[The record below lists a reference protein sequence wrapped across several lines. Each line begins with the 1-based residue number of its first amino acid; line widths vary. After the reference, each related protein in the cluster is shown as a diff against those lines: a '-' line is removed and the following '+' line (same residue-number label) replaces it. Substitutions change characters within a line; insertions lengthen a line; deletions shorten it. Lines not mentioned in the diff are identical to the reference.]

1 MNIGGA
7 SKSSGVSAK
16 MIRYYERIGLIR
28 AAGRSE
34 AGYRTYDDVD
44 VHTLQFVHR
53 ARDLGFPLD
62 AIRRLLALWQ
72 DRSRTSQ
79 DVKRIA
85 LDTVADLRR
94 KMAELEAMAR
104 SLEHL
109 ALHCRGDERPDCP
122 IIDDLAD
129 RAPRAGRSS
138 LGAQAA
144 GHDDVADRGASA
156 RASFLSKSE
165 R

>member
-1 MNIGGA
+1 MKIGEA

-16 MIRYYERIGLIR
+16 LIRYYERIGLIR
-28 AAGRSE
+28 TVGRSE
-34 AGYRTYDDVD
+34 VGYRTYDDVD

-109 ALHCRGDERPDCP
+109 AVHCRGDERPDCP

-129 RAPRAGRSS
+129 RTLRTGRSS
-138 LGAQAA
+138 SGIS
-144 GHDDVADRGASA
+144 ASA
-156 RASFLSKSE
+156 SVVSE
-165 R
+165 FER